1 LDLQR
6 KPPCIIFVLQLLVRA
21 VLTLYDSAFAFVVAL
36 AYAIVDLDSVLNIQS
51 SFPLSGIYLQATGS
65 QAGAVGLTCVIFLAY
80 FAALPDTFI
89 ASGRTF
95 WALSRD
101 KAVPFSG
108 FFSKVSKGWDN
119 PIRANVL
126 CAVFT
131 MCVGCIYVGNT
142 TAFNAFCGSFV
153 VMTTISYGIAI
164 AAHMSTCRK
173 SVLPGPFHLGRWG
186 WAINGISI
194 LYIVFSDIIF
204 CFPPM
209 KPVGAANMNY
219 VSVILGG
226 FFTFVT
232 LWWLLRARQNY
243 EGPVSLFSIRLSKGR
258 EVIQMHTLILSTPFR
273 NTSPRSL

>member
-1 LDLQR
+1 M
-6 KPPCIIFVLQLLVRA
+6 
-21 VLTLYDSAFAFVVAL
+21 LTFSTSAFAFVVAV
-36 AYAIVDLDSVLNIQS
+36 AYAITDLESVLSIQS
-51 SFPLSGIYLQATGS
+51 SFPLTGIYLQATGS

-101 KAVPFSG
+101 KAVPFSD
-108 FFSKVSKGWDN
+108 FFAKVSHRWDN

-126 CAVFT
+126 CAIVT
-131 MCVGCIYVGNT
+131 TCVGCIYVGNT
-142 TAFNAFCGSFV
+142 TAFNAFVGSFV

-164 AAHMSTCRK
+164 AAHMCTRRR

-186 WAINGISI
+186 WFINGVSI
-194 LYIVFSDIIF
+194 LYIVFSDIVF
-204 CFPPM
+204 CFPPVQ
-209 KPVGAANMNY
+209 PVTAANMNY

-232 LWWLLRARQNY
+232 LWWLLRARRDY
-243 EGPVSLFSIRLSKGR
+243 EGPVS
-258 EVIQMHTLILSTPFR
+258 ILSR
-273 NTSPRSL
+273 MNRR